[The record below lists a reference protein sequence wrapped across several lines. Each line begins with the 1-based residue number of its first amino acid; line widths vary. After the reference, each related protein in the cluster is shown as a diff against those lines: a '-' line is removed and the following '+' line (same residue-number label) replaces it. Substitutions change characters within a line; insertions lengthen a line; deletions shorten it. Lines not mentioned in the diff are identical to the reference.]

1 MYFQILIK
9 NFKNSG
15 FANSE
20 CVEYE
25 FTFGDVQFFSDDARY
40 WEKYWALQN
49 AIDSANWTDMEL
61 RNKFQYVVNVAGGN
75 MSVNCYGPGGHL
87 VSAKIQIISVS

>member
-20 CVEYE
+20 
-25 FTFGDVQFFSDDARY
+25 FTFGDVHFFSDDARY

-49 AIDSANWTDMEL
+49 AINSANWTNMEL

-87 VSAKIQIISVS
+87 VGAKIQIISVS